1 MREIKFRAWITERV
15 YSFKG
20 NSVISPNEFSK
31 KMVSPVHAINFPLQ
45 TIMWQE
51 FKDNEKINM
60 SFTNSLAV
68 MPQPQ
73 RFILMQF
80 TGLKDKNGIEI
91 YEGDIV
97 ACDDGGE
104 YFTYEGHDEYP
115 EKYPIAWNEE
125 GACFCLEGKEDLEFS
140 PFYGYCTFEI
150 LGNIYQNPELLEKQ

>member
-97 ACDDGGE
+97 EIPSANIVDFMDNDP
-104 YFTYEGHDEYP
+104 TQRIVTW
-115 EKYPIAWNEE
+115 EKES
-125 GACFCLEGKEDLEFS
+125 CSF
-140 PFYGYCTFEI
+140 
-150 LGNIYQNPELLEKQ
+150 